1 MKTKPSIAAL
11 TTAKATIVITCLIFI
26 PIQNISAQSADIFQ
40 SLADAPKT
48 MASADP
54 TASNSDI
61 ELIKSKPSR
70 FALGNVDLYTTAR
83 SSNFSMKNRA
93 MDVFGLYQN
102 PKLKPTPNNTGP
114 ITPVGTNIA
123 PKDLAVILKGIK
135 VSTVMVKEKSFL
147 VGDRAIKESEEIS
160 ISYDKGRIKH
170 LKVMKVEPKQ
180 IIFKDLDGGKEAALQ
195 LEVLPLGM
203 QAGDTRMVPE
213 GMAQPTKNAPIVIGS
228 E

>member
-11 TTAKATIVITCLIFI
+11 TTAKATIVMTCLSFI
-26 PIQNISAQSADIFQ
+26 PLQNISAQNADIFQ
-40 SLADAPKT
+40 SFADAPKT
-48 MASADP
+48 MASANP
-54 TASNSDI
+54 TASNTDI
-61 ELIKSKPSR
+61 ELLKSKPSR

-83 SSNFSMKNRA
+83 SSNFSMKNRP

-102 PKLKPTPNNTGP
+102 PKLKPVNNVGP
-114 ITPVGTNIA
+114 ITPVGTNI
-123 PKDLAVILKGIK
+123 PQKDLAVILKGIK

-203 QAGDTRMVPE
+203 EAGDTRMVPE